1 LLVSIFGRCLF
12 LSSIIQ
18 HTRPLLKRM
27 FTKRYLDNGIPVVM
41 EQVKNSRSFIV
52 GIWIKVGARNEPP
65 DKNGISHFLEHM
77 FFKGTKKRTAQDI
90 AIDIDSLGGD
100 LNAFTSRENT
110 AFYVKILDEYIDRGV
125 ELLTDIFL
133 HSTFAEE
140 ELEKEKGVI
149 KEEIKLVE
157 DTPDDYIHDLF
168 SKTIYGETGLGQPV
182 LGRRD
187 TIKNF
192 RRDDLTS
199 HVRKYYGTA
208 DTVISCAGN
217 FEAEAVLE
225 KLNHHLGSLRRGSE
239 PETFSAPSFGR
250 KIDIYTKDL
259 SEAHLCIGV
268 EGIPY
273 ASEER
278 FTISLLNTVLGASVS
293 SRLFQEIREK
303 KGYAYSIY
311 SFLSSYMDAGFWAV
325 YAGTGKKKA
334 PTVAELIIREMK
346 NLDQTLTE
354 VELRRAK
361 DQLKGNLVLALE
373 STSSKMQSNAR
384 QEIYYH
390 RHFTQLEIMKE
401 IEAVTLDHARE
412 LAGRLIN
419 GGPMSLTVLGP
430 VKEEDFTG
438 LL

>member
-1 LLVSIFGRCLF
+1 
-12 LSSIIQ
+12 
-18 HTRPLLKRM
+18 M
-27 FTKRYLDNGIPVVM
+27 FTKHYLDNGIPVVM
-41 EQVKNSRSFIV
+41 EQVKNSRSFIL
-52 GIWIKVGARNEPP
+52 GIWVKVGSRNELP

-77 FFKGTKKRTAQDI
+77 FFKGTKKRSAHDL
-90 AIDIDSLGGD
+90 AIEIDSLGGD

-110 AFYVKILDEYIDRGV
+110 AFYVKILDEYIDRGI
-125 ELLTDIFL
+125 ELLTDVFL

-140 ELEKEKGVI
+140 EIEKEKGVI
-149 KEEIKLVE
+149 KEEIKLAE

-168 SKTIYGETGLGQPV
+168 SKTVYGETELGQPV

-192 RRDDLTS
+192 KRDDLTG
-199 HVRKYYGTA
+199 HVRRYYGTA
-208 DTVISCAGN
+208 DTVISCSGN
-217 FEAEAVLE
+217 FEPEVVLA
-225 KLNHHLGSLRRGSE
+225 KLNHHLGGLRRGSE
-239 PETFSAPSFGR
+239 PETFLPPSFGR
-250 KIDIYTKDL
+250 RIDIHTKDL

-268 EGIPY
+268 DGIPY

-278 FTISLLNTVLGASVS
+278 YTLSLLNTILGASVS

-311 SFLSSYMDAGFWAV
+311 SYLSSYKDAGFWAV

-334 PTVAELIIREMK
+334 ATVAELIIREMR
-346 NLDQTLTE
+346 NLDKTLTE
-354 VELRRAK
+354 IEFRRAK

-384 QEIYYH
+384 QEIYYK

-401 IEAVTLDHARE
+401 IEAVTLDHARD
-412 LAGRLIN
+412 LAARLIN
-419 GGPMSLTVLGP
+419 GGPISLTILGP
-430 VKEEDFTG
+430 VKPEEFTG

>member
-1 LLVSIFGRCLF
+1 
-12 LSSIIQ
+12 
-18 HTRPLLKRM
+18 
-27 FTKRYLDNGIPVVM
+27 
-41 EQVKNSRSFIV
+41 
-52 GIWIKVGARNEPP
+52 
-65 DKNGISHFLEHM
+65 
-77 FFKGTKKRTAQDI
+77 
-90 AIDIDSLGGD
+90 
-100 LNAFTSRENT
+100 
-110 AFYVKILDEYIDRGV
+110 
-125 ELLTDIFL
+125 
-133 HSTFAEE
+133 
-140 ELEKEKGVI
+140 
-149 KEEIKLVE
+149 
-157 DTPDDYIHDLF
+157 
-168 SKTIYGETGLGQPV
+168 V

-187 TIKNF
+187 SIKNF
-192 RRDDLTS
+192 RRDDLTG
-199 HVRKYYGTA
+199 HVRKYYGTT

-217 FEAEAVLE
+217 FEADVVLE

-239 PETFSAPSFGR
+239 PETFPAPSFGR
-250 KIDIYTKDL
+250 KIAIHTKDL

-273 ASEER
+273 ASKER
-278 FTISLLNTVLGASVS
+278 FAISLLNTILGSSVS

-311 SFLSSYMDAGFWAV
+311 SFLSSYIDAGFWAV

-334 PTVAELIIREMK
+334 STVAELIIREMK
-346 NLDQTLTE
+346 NLEQTLTE

-384 QEIYYH
+384 QEIYYQH
-390 RHFTQLEIMKE
+390 YFTQLEIMKE

-419 GGPMSLTVLGP
+419 GGPMSLAVLGP
-430 VKEEDFTG
+430 VKEEDFAG